1 MSPSVPDLVLCFVL
15 TASVHITTGN
25 GYSPGEHIVK
35 DAAKIA
41 LVFVQ
46 FSKRLQLA

>member
-1 MSPSVPDLVLCFVL
+1 MLPLVPDLVLCFVL
-15 TASVHITTGN
+15 TASVYITIGN

-35 DAAKIA
+35 DATKTA

-46 FSKRLQLA
+46 LSKRLQLA